1 LSKKG
6 IESLLSKWIADIPR
20 QPSQMEEAVEKVQM
34 LVLKT
39 FAFIRSQIC
48 DQIELFADSFFKL
61 PMMRR
66 LEEDMSRIQLG
77 DSDLTSLKK
86 NIVKNVFRI
95 T

>member
-1 LSKKG
+1 
-6 IESLLSKWIADIPR
+6 
-20 QPSQMEEAVEKVQM
+20 MEEAVEKVQM